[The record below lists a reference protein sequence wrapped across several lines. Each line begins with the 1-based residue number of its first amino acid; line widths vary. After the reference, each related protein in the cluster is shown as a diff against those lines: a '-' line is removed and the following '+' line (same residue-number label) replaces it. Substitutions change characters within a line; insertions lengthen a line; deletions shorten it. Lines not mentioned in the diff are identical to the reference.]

1 MRGGAPDLGRVGH
14 RVVAGRDQQRRV
26 VPLHAAA
33 GRSGVAVLDAEV
45 GEAGPAERQPG
56 VAGDGVRTAV
66 PGAVAAGV
74 QLEAAAA
81 TVVLQ
86 QKVQHPGDGV
96 GAVLGRRAVA
106 QHLDLSQRYGRD
118 GRDVGPLRPVGDAVA
133 DPGDDGA
140 PVPALAVDQHQR
152 VVGGEAAQ
160 VGGSDESCR
169 VPDRLGVDVV
179 GGDQRPQLIAD
190 VGAALADDVLNR
202 NGVDRHRRFDGRPR
216 LCAAADDD
224 HPLRELHRQHDV
236 QRHRG
241 RGGNYHPAAH
251 LGAEAGQGER
261 HLVRAGRQRGDRELA
276 SAVGE
281 GGPRRI
287 AAGRVADLYGDA
299 GQDEACGVGDRAGQH
314 TVLRPGGLRH
324 QHDRDKEEQDG
335 SRKAGSRDHPF
346 FSTRLLVP
354 QTAGEAGGCTF
365 SGPSRS

>member
-1 MRGGAPDLGRVGH
+1 MRGEP
-14 RVVAGRDQQRRV
+14 Q
-26 VPLHAAA
+26 
-33 GRSGVAVLDAEV
+33 
-45 GEAGPAERQPG
+45 RQPG
-56 VAGDGVRTAV
+56 VARDGVSAAV
-66 PGAVAAGV
+66 ARAVAAGV

-118 GRDVGPLRPVGDAVA
+118 GRDVGTLRPVGDAVA
-133 DPGDDGA
+133 DPGDDRA
-140 PVPALAVDQHQR
+140 PVPALAVDEYQG

-160 VGGSDESCR
+160 VGGSDESRR
-169 VPDRLGVDVV
+169 VTDGLGVDVV
-179 GGDQRPQLIAD
+179 GGDQGPQLIAD
-190 VGAALADDVLNR
+190 VGAALADDILIR
-202 NGVDRHRRFDGRPR
+202 NGVDRHRRLDDRPR

-236 QRHRG
+236 QRQRSRG
-241 RGGNYHPAAH
+241 DDHHSAAH

-261 HLVRAGRQRGDRELA
+261 DLVRTGRRRGDRELA

-281 GGPRRI
+281 GGPWRI
-287 AAGRVADLYGDA
+287 AAGRAAGLHGDA
-299 GQDEACGVGDRAGQH
+299 RQDEACRVGDRTGQH
-314 TVLRPGGLRH
+314 TVLRPGGLRR

-346 FSTRLLVP
+346 LCTPAHAADGSGGWRPHVQRP
-354 QTAGEAGGCTF
+354 QL
-365 SGPSRS
+365 